1 MRAPFFVFC
10 RVVVA
15 MNIVV
20 SLSSCEDK
28 ALIQK
33 NKELRQQLSELD
45 RKVDILEVNAGED
58 PGDQTKALQTAN
70 AELSEA
76 MERLKELDGEKERLE
91 ATHMKMEK
99 ELRDYKRKYQIQ

>member
-15 MNIVV
+15 MSIIV

-28 ALIQK
+28 ALIEK

-45 RKVDILEVNAGED
+45 KKVDILEVNAGED
-58 PGDQTKALQTAN
+58 PGDQTKALQATN

-76 MERLKELDGEKERLE
+76 LERLKELDGEKEQLE
-91 ATHMKMEK
+91 AAHLKMEN
-99 ELRDYKRKYQIQ
+99 ELRAYKKKYQIQ